1 MIEMNRSNIC
11 IDPMLD
17 VDTNWNPPCVVAYVE
32 TWFDVDEKFGTHTRN
47 RDDAWVNLYALYS
60 PVYHTVQLE
69 YYVETDTSTL
79 GPFPYEPAD
88 AERCLIMD
96 MIEEKCRE
104 TEGCPCIELLL
115 KEE

>member
-17 VDTNWNPPCVVAYVE
+17 VDTSWNPPCVVAYIE
-32 TWFDVDEKFGTHTRN
+32 PWFDVDEKFGTHTRN
-47 RDDAWVNLYALYS
+47 RDDAWVNLYAFYS
-60 PVYHTVQLE
+60 PVYYTVQLE
-69 YYVETDTSTL
+69 YYVETDTAIL
-79 GPFPYEPAD
+79 GPFPYVPAD
-88 AERCLIMD
+88 TERCLIMD